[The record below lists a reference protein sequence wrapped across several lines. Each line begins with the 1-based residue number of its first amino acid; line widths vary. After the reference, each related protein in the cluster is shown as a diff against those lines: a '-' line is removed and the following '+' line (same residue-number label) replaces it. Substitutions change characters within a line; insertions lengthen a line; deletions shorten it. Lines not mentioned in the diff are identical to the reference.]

1 MMGRTPLTAALFLAA
16 TLFLASGVAM
26 AAEGAPNLFGGD
38 VGNAIWTLVIFVV
51 LIVVL
56 GKFAWGPMLGALKQ
70 RENFIRHSLEQAKD
84 DRESAEK
91 MVQEYTARL
100 EAAHSEAKKILEEGR
115 EGGERIRLRMEGDA
129 RDESERMV
137 ERARREIEL
146 AKQAAI
152 KDIYAETAGLATAI
166 ASRIMK
172 RELDASDHERL
183 IAESLEELA
192 RVDKN

>member
-1 MMGRTPLTAALFLAA
+1 MMGRTLLTAAVFLAA
-16 TLFLASGVAM
+16 SLFLASGVAV
-26 AAEGAPNLFGGD
+26 AAEGEPNLFGGD
-38 VGNAIWTLVIFVV
+38 IGNAIWTLVIFAV

-56 GKFAWGPMLGALKQ
+56 GKFAWGPMLGGLKE

-91 MVQEYTARL
+91 MVKEYTTKL
-100 EAAHSEAKKILEEGR
+100 EAAHSEAKKIVEEGR
-115 EGGERIRLRMEGDA
+115 DGGEKIRLRLESEA

-137 ERARREIEL
+137 ERAKQEIEL
-146 AKQAAI
+146 AKQSAI
-152 KDIYAETAGLATAI
+152 KDIYSETAGLATEI

-172 RELDASDHERL
+172 RELNPADHERL

-192 RVDKN
+192 RLDKN